1 MEKEKPKKKRWY
13 LSKTVWVNV
22 LAIIIALGVDLREQD
37 AAAILGVINI
47 LLRIITKEEL
57 TW

>member
-1 MEKEKPKKKRWY
+1 MEKEQSKKKKWY

-22 LAIIIALGVDLREQD
+22 LAIIIALGVELREHD
-37 AAAILGVINI
+37 VAAILGVINI

-57 TW
+57 SW